1 VSEAVSEAVREAP
14 SEDRPGPGCYA
25 RPVDQLR
32 RAIKSDFS
40 LRVIAAVTTDLV
52 VEACSRHAL
61 RGVEAVALGRAL
73 TAGCLLTTL
82 TKYQGER
89 LRLEL
94 RGSGPL
100 RGILV
105 DARADGTI
113 RGCLQR
119 HLTPEEHERLSAGTG
134 RLRVAPALGQR
145 GTLIVTR
152 DLGLEQRYQ
161 GAVEVVSGEVDE
173 DLEHYLNTSEQL
185 PSVLACEVVLDH
197 HDRVQRVAGVLAQ
210 TFPGGDTSELDG
222 LREVLGAGSL
232 VDLLR
237 QERSCEELIGFALG
251 GEAHEDMG
259 ALPLKFLCNCGPE
272 RARSVVATLGADDV
286 EALAA
291 EQAQTE
297 IRCEY
302 CGSAYALS
310 AAELRELAAEIRR
323 ERS

>member
-1 VSEAVSEAVREAP
+1 MSD
-14 SEDRPGPGCYA
+14 DRHAPGCYA

-40 LRVIAAVTTDLV
+40 LRVVAAVTTELV
-52 VEACSRHAL
+52 IEACSRHAL

-82 TKYQGER
+82 TKNDSER

-94 RGSGPL
+94 RGTGPL

-105 DARADGTI
+105 DARGDGTI

-119 HLTPEEHERLSAGTG
+119 LLTTEEHQRLSAGTG
-134 RLRVAPALGQR
+134 RLRVSPAIGKH
-145 GTLIVTR
+145 GTLVVTR
-152 DLGLEQRYQ
+152 DLGLEQQYQ
-161 GAVEVVSGEVDE
+161 GSVEVVSGEVDE

-185 PSVLACEVVLDH
+185 PSVLSCEVVLDH
-197 HDRVQRVAGVLAQ
+197 QDRVLRAAGVLAQ
-210 TFPGGDTSELDG
+210 TFPGGDTTELDG
-222 LREVLGAGSL
+222 LRELIGTGSL

-237 QERSCEELIGFALG
+237 HERSCEALIGFALG
-251 GEAHEDMG
+251 GEAHDDMG
-259 ALPLKFLCNCGPE
+259 LLPLKFLCNCGPE
-272 RARSVVATLGADDV
+272 RARSVVATLGAEDV
-286 EALAA
+286 ESLAA

-302 CGSAYALS
+302 CGSVYALS
-310 AAELRELAAEIRR
+310 AAELRELAADIRR

>member
-1 VSEAVSEAVREAP
+1 VNAVASGVA
-14 SEDRPGPGCYA
+14 SEDRSGLGCYA
-25 RPVDQLR
+25 RSVDQLR

-40 LRVIAAVTTDLV
+40 LRVIAAVTTELV
-52 VEACSRHAL
+52 TLACSRHAL

-82 TKYQGER
+82 TKHEGER

-100 RGILV
+100 RGMLV
-105 DARADGTI
+105 DARGDGTI

-119 HLTPEEHERLSAGTG
+119 HLTAEEHGRLSVGTG

-161 GAVEVVSGEVDE
+161 GTVEVVTGEVDE
-173 DLEHYLNTSEQL
+173 DIEHYLNASEQL

-210 TFPGGDTSELDG
+210 TFPGGDTTELDG
-222 LREVLGAGSL
+222 LREVLAAGSL
-232 VDLLR
+232 QDLLR
-237 QERSCEELIGFALG
+237 HDRSCEELIGFALG
-251 GEAHEDMG
+251 GEAYDDMG
-259 ALPLKFLCNCGPE
+259 GSPLRFQCNCGRD
-272 RARSVVATLGADDV
+272 RARSVVSTLGAEDV
-286 EALAA
+286 EALAG

-302 CGSAYALS
+302 CGSVYALT